1 MFYNV
6 GVLLYDEGQP
16 AESVRYFDLALE
28 RDPEF
33 IDAHMQVAVAKLR
46 TGDNDGA
53 RVHLEKVIELAPD
66 SERAAEAQSFLEII
80 GE

>member
-1 MFYNV
+1 M
-6 GVLLYDEGQP
+6 G
-16 AESVRYFDLALE
+16 LALE

-33 IDAHMQVAVAKLR
+33 VDAHMQIAMAKLR

-53 RVHLEKVIELAPD
+53 KMHLEKVIELDPD
-66 SERAAEAQSFLEII
+66 SAKAAEAQSFLEII